1 VKTAFPLFDKVDD
14 SNYGLV
20 FLYTNLIVSIIITF
34 IWTLADHSRANYE
47 KLYRWLRLYLR
58 YFLAAY
64 LFGYGFIKIFPSQ
77 FQSITASRLIMSVG
91 DQAPMLLAWNFMG
104 YSRVFQMFMGI
115 TEVIAGLMLLFRR
128 TTTLGAILSSATF
141 GFVALMDFCFNVPV
155 RLLALH
161 LLFISLFL
169 TFDDIKRLRNVF
181 LFNKPANPVPYT
193 FLITKP
199 IWRKILLG
207 LQALYGISILFK
219 TITESAAGAKTFGQ
233 DAPHGPLYGV
243 YNATCFIQNSDT
255 LAPLDTDSLR
265 WKRFVIDGGNWH
277 QSGIIQL
284 NTDKYIFCNITVDTV
299 KQILSVQSQADT
311 TEKYSLQYFLPDSS
325 HLRLEG
331 LWKKDSIKV
340 LMSKYD
346 LNNYLL
352 HREKFTWIKE

>member
-1 VKTAFPLFDKVDD
+1 M
-14 SNYGLV
+14 N
-20 FLYTNLIVSIIITF
+20 
-34 IWTLADHSRANYE
+34 
-47 KLYRWLRLYLR
+47 
-58 YFLAAY
+58 
-64 LFGYGFIKIFPSQ
+64 
-77 FQSITASRLIMSVG
+77 VG
-91 DQAPMLLAWNFMG
+91 DQPPMLLAWNFMG

-141 GFVALMDFCFNVPV
+141 GFVTLMDFCFNVPV

-161 LLFISLFL
+161 LLFISLLL
-169 TFDDIKRLRNVF
+169 TFDDIKRLLNVF
-181 LFNKPANPVPYT
+181 LFNKPTNPVPYT

-199 IWRKILLG
+199 IWRKILFG
-207 LQALYGISILFK
+207 LQALYGICILFK

-233 DAPHGPLYGV
+233 DAPHEPLYGA
-243 YNATCFIQNSDT
+243 YNTTWFIQNSDT

-284 NTDKYIFCNITVDTV
+284 NTDKNIFCNITVDTV
-299 KQILSVQSQADT
+299 KQIVSVQSKADT
-311 TEKYSLQYFLPDSS
+311 TEKYFLQYSLPDPG

-352 HREKFTWIKE
+352 HSEKFTWIKE